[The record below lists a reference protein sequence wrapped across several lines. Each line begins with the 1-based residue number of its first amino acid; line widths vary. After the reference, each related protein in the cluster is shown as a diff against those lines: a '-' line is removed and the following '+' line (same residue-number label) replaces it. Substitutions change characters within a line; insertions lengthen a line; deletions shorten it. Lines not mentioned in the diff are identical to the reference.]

1 MKPAPFDYHAPDSLD
16 EVLALLAEHGDE
28 SKVIAGGQSLVPML
42 AMRLARPTQL
52 VDVTGVGALAG
63 VSLAGD
69 VLRIGAT
76 TTEREL
82 ERSAE
87 VSGVP
92 ALVEALPLIG
102 HMAIRNR
109 GTVGGSLAHADASGE
124 LPAVAVATGATM
136 RVRGP
141 DGDREV
147 AADDFFLGHYTT
159 ALDAEDC
166 LLGVDVPTTNGSSG
180 STGWAV
186 QEVARRHGDFALVGV
201 VTMVALDGSGAIAE
215 ARICQFGVSERPH
228 RDAGVEASL
237 VGATPTDET
246 FAGAAADA
254 VRDLEPADDVHG
266 TAEFRRHL
274 AEVTVR
280 RALATATERARRG
293 EGSRA

>member
-1 MKPAPFDYHAPDSLD
+1 VKPAPFDYHAAGSLD
-16 EVLALLAEHGDE
+16 EVLTLLAEHGDE

-52 VDVTGVGALAG
+52 VDVTGIQTLSGIERTDG
-63 VSLAGD
+63 M
-69 VLRIGAT
+69 LRIGAT

-82 ERSAE
+82 ERSPHVAE
-87 VSGVP
+87 VP
-92 ALVEALPLIG
+92 ALAEALPLIG

-124 LPAVAVATGATM
+124 LPAVAVATGATL

-147 AADDFFLGHYTT
+147 PADDFFLGHYTT
-159 ALDAEDC
+159 VLEPEDC
-166 LLGVDVPTTNGSSG
+166 LLGVDVPTSNGAG
-180 STGWAV
+180 GATGWAV

-201 VTMVALDGSGAIAE
+201 VAMVGLDGDAISQ
-215 ARICQFGVSERPH
+215 ARICQFGVAECPVRAS
-228 RDAGVEASL
+228 AVEASL
-237 VGATPTDET
+237 VGAEPSEDT
-246 FAGAAADA
+246 FVAAAADA
-254 VRDLEPADDVHG
+254 VRDLSPADDVHG

-274 AEVTVR
+274 ARVTVR
-280 RALATATERARRG
+280 RALTTATERARRG

>member
-1 MKPAPFDYHAPDSLD
+1 VKPAPFDYHAAGSLD

-52 VDVTGVGALAG
+52 VDVTGIQTLSGIERTDG
-63 VSLAGD
+63 M
-69 VLRIGAT
+69 LRIGAT

-82 ERSAE
+82 ERSPHVAE
-87 VSGVP
+87 VP
-92 ALVEALPLIG
+92 ALAEALPLIG

-109 GTVGGSLAHADASGE
+109 GTV
-124 LPAVAVATGATM
+124 AVATGATL

-147 AADDFFLGHYTT
+147 PADDFFLGHYTT
-159 ALDAEDC
+159 VLEPEDC
-166 LLGVDVPTTNGSSG
+166 LLGVDVPTSNGAG
-180 STGWAV
+180 GATGWAV

-201 VTMVALDGSGAIAE
+201 VAMVGLDGDAISE
-215 ARICQFGVSERPH
+215 ARICQFGVAECPVRAS
-228 RDAGVEASL
+228 AVEASL
-237 VGATPTDET
+237 VGAEPSEDT
-246 FAGAAADA
+246 FVAAAADA
-254 VRDLEPADDVHG
+254 VRDLSPADDVHG

-274 AEVTVR
+274 ARVTVR
-280 RALATATERARRG
+280 RALTTATERARRG